1 MELWLNIFWFL
12 LSLGAFALW
21 LPRKDPSSARGARP
35 GGCLRTSTMLA
46 LALVVLFPSISLTDD
61 LHAEQAV
68 MEESS
73 RSVLKARLLTQKCL
87 RAGKSL
93 TPLTAIMSE
102 SLSGAMGLVVGRVF
116 LPEVRPLRSALI
128 RPSQG
133 RSPPFLAN

>member
-1 MELWLNIFWFL
+1 MELWLNIFWL
-12 LSLGAFALW
+12 SLSLGAFALW
-21 LPRKDPSSARGARP
+21 FPRKAPSSACGARNNGFLP
-35 GGCLRTSTMLA
+35 TFAMLA
-46 LALVVLFPSISLTDD
+46 LVLVILFPSISLTDD

-73 RSVLKARLLTQKCL
+73 RLVLKARQLTQKCL

-102 SLSGAMGLVVGRVF
+102 NLSGAIDLVVGRVF
-116 LPEVRPLRSALI
+116 LPEVRLLRSALVC
-128 RPSQG
+128 PSQG

>member
-1 MELWLNIFWFL
+1 
-12 LSLGAFALW
+12 
-21 LPRKDPSSARGARP
+21 
-35 GGCLRTSTMLA
+35 MLA
-46 LALVVLFPSISLTDD
+46 LVLVILFPSISLTDD

-73 RSVLKARLLTQKCL
+73 RLVLKARQLTQKCL

-102 SLSGAMGLVVGRVF
+102 NLSGAIDLVVGRVF
-116 LPEVRPLRSALI
+116 LPEVRLLRSALVC
-128 RPSQG
+128 PSQG